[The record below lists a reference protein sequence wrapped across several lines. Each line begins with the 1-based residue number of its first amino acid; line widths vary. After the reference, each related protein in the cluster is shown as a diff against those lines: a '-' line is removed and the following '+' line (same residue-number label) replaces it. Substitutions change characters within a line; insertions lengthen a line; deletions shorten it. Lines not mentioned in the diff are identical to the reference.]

1 LSGAARED
9 GFTLVELVTAM
20 LILSLVIGGIGKL
33 FVSGI
38 QGQTDANSRFR
49 AQGELGSAVDKLK
62 RDLHSACTQTAAYA
76 SHVSTIT
83 ILGPNPTC
91 LDASGNA
98 SSQSITWCVR
108 QVGTATRYQLFRV
121 VGATCTGGTQYA
133 DYITTSAPF
142 TYFPY
147 NVSAATA
154 PSQCSPNCYLLA
166 RLHVDLSVDLD
177 PAGGPRAYA
186 LSTDIAFRN
195 SRLV

>member
-1 LSGAARED
+1 LSGAAREE

-38 QGQTDANSRFR
+38 KGQTDANARFR
-49 AQGELGSAVDKLK
+49 AQSELGSAMDKLK
-62 RDLHSACTQTAAYA
+62 RDLHSACTQTAVYA
-76 SHVSTIT
+76 SHVSSIT
-83 ILGPNPTC
+83 VLGPNPTC
-91 LDASGNA
+91 LDASGND

-121 VGATCTGGTQYA
+121 VGSTCTGGVQQA

-142 TYFPY
+142 TYYPY
-147 NVSAATA
+147 NVSAASA
-154 PSQCSPNCYLLA
+154 PNACSPNCYLLA
-166 RLHVDLSVDLD
+166 RLHVDISVDLD
-177 PAGGPRAYA
+177 TAGGPAPYA